1 VIINI
6 CRRPTIILITI
17 SVIIFPKIVFAID
30 PEHSPVLVDN
40 EHSAPTPITT
50 ELIEQSTFPP
60 ASKNTKTLIID
71 DLKSGHAVKTVNEIE
86 SSPPFLLVDDEF
98 PDQNTGSIEVIEGD
112 ESIPAILKRTNVVGT
127 NDTDDLRENK
137 TDFDPPFLLIDDV
150 PGIQNTISVDL
161 SQFPIIIKGTL
172 NDEIISDDDFMDE
185 DMYVATSIARPPF
198 FSFLDNHQKT
208 FSNYLHLTVL
218 GVDNFFATN
227 KAVHESTGS
236 HLRLTLE
243 ANWPE
248 GEGTEF
254 KGGISLRARFPGLK
268 EKYKL
273 VIESDPIEQ
282 KSPLELESRQRNSA
296 ANDNGGLFTGIE
308 KKSTFYGWKVRPS
321 IGVKLRSPL
330 DLYTRLRIDRNIFFD
345 QWLLYLF
352 EGLYWFD
359 SSGFGFDSVM
369 RWDRPINRTLLY
381 RTTSLVRYT
390 DLTDIYQLSQ
400 TAEIIHVMNSKSAIT
415 YKVGV
420 FGDTENRLHT
430 TTYLTSLLFRFNIHS
445 DYLFLDLQPQI
456 LFEKENNFESR
467 HEFFMRLEFYYR
479 D

>member
-1 VIINI
+1 MDESTPSGLKHGPRNNSIATNNTDDV
-6 CRRPTIILITI
+6 R
-17 SVIIFPKIVFAID
+17 
-30 PEHSPVLVDN
+30 EN
-40 EHSAPTPITT
+40 ETNF
-50 ELIEQSTFPP
+50 E
-60 ASKNTKTLIID
+60 
-71 DLKSGHAVKTVNEIE
+71 
-86 SSPPFLLVDDEF
+86 PPFLLTDDEA
-98 PDQNTGSIEVIEGD
+98 P
-112 ESIPAILKRTNVVGT
+112 
-127 NDTDDLRENK
+127 
-137 TDFDPPFLLIDDV
+137 
-150 PGIQNTISVDL
+150 IQNANSVKFPHFPVTITR
-161 SQFPIIIKGTL
+161 TL
-172 NDEIISDDDFMDE
+172 NDEILYDDDFMSE
-185 DMYVATSIARPPF
+185 DMHVTTSIAKPPF

-218 GVDNFFATN
+218 SVDNFFATN

-236 HLRLTLE
+236 HLRISLE

-254 KGGISLRARFPGLK
+254 DGSISLRARFPGLRN
-268 EKYKL
+268 KYKL
-273 VIESDPIEQ
+273 VIESDPVEQ
-282 KSPLELESRQRNSA
+282 KSPLELESRQRKSA
-296 ANDNGGLFTGIE
+296 ANDSGGLFTGIE
-308 KKSTFYGWKVRPS
+308 KKSTFLGWKVRPS

-330 DLYTRLRIDRNIFFD
+330 DLYTRLRIDRNMFFD

-359 SSGFGFDSVM
+359 STGFGFDSVM
-369 RWDRPINRTLLY
+369 RWDRPLNRTLLY

-415 YKVGV
+415 YKIGV
-420 FGDTENRLHT
+420 FGDTENSLHT

-456 LFEKENNFESR
+456 FFEKENDFESR
-467 HEFFMRLEFYYR
+467 HEFLMRLEFYYR